1 MERRGFIIAGT
12 SSGAGKTTA
21 TLGILNALRDKNVQ
35 AFKVG
40 PDFIDPSHHRGITGE
55 PSYNLDPFLLSE
67 ETILSSFYSKNFDI
81 AAVEGVMGLF
91 DGLGKNFYGSTAHV
105 AKILDCPVVIVIDA
119 GGLSYSAAAII
130 HGFKTLDEA
139 INLRGV
145 IFNKIGGEKHLKM
158 LKDAAKAV
166 DVEVIGAIPRK
177 KNFAFPERHLGLVTP
192 EERGFDPDV
201 LNKISEFID
210 IDKLYDISDLPTK
223 EYQPIKIKKIVSNLK
238 IGIAMD
244 EAFSFYYQDNL
255 NILEKMGATLIFFSP
270 MRDEMPDVDGLYF
283 GGGYPELFSRELEE
297 NEGVR
302 QQIKK
307 SAIPIYAEC
316 GGMLYLLKYIDSKE
330 MCGIFD
336 AKAELLDGMQALGY
350 TITKT
355 IKETIIAPKGYLI
368 KGHEFHYSKVSAK
381 ERDFAYEMI
390 RGWGISGGKDA
401 FTRRNVLASYMHIH
415 ALSDPSLF
423 ERFLLKCKES

>member
-1 MERRGFIIAGT
+1 
-12 SSGAGKTTA
+12 
-21 TLGILNALRDKNVQ
+21 
-35 AFKVG
+35 
-40 PDFIDPSHHRGITGE
+40 
-55 PSYNLDPFLLSE
+55 
-67 ETILSSFYSKNFDI
+67 
-81 AAVEGVMGLF
+81 
-91 DGLGKNFYGSTAHV
+91 
-105 AKILDCPVVIVIDA
+105 
-119 GGLSYSAAAII
+119 
-130 HGFKTLDEA
+130 
-139 INLRGV
+139 
-145 IFNKIGGEKHLKM
+145 
-158 LKDAAKAV
+158 
-166 DVEVIGAIPRK
+166 
-177 KNFAFPERHLGLVTP
+177 LVTP

-210 IDKLYDISDLPTK
+210 VDKLYEISDLPTK

-255 NILEKMGATLIFFSP
+255 NIFEKMGATLVFFSP

-283 GGGYPELFSRELEE
+283 GGGYPELFARELEE

-355 IKETIIAPKGYLI
+355 IKETIIAPRVI
-368 KGHEFHYSKVSAK
+368 
-381 ERDFAYEMI
+381 
-390 RGWGISGGKDA
+390 
-401 FTRRNVLASYMHIH
+401 
-415 ALSDPSLF
+415 
-423 ERFLLKCKES
+423 